1 MSRSREDWTEDAVA
15 ETIGVG
21 QPFGVDEQPVPKP
34 GEHIGHFTVIKTLG
48 RGGMGVVLLG
58 YDSRLDR
65 RVAIKLIDPVLSRDP
80 KVRARFMREARA
92 LGQVNHPNLVHVYE
106 VGSHEPHLYIV
117 MEYVEGESLARRL
130 ESGPLPWR
138 EAVRIFHAAG
148 RGLVAAHD
156 AGLVH
161 RDFKPA
167 NLLLGE
173 DGRARVADFG
183 IARVESSTE
192 SEIDLEASVRKGE
205 IVETETEADA
215 LTDASTVLGT
225 PAYMAPEQ
233 QARGRVDA
241 RADQYAFCVS
251 LWEAIVGQRPF
262 SGSRTKLLS
271 LKQDGA
277 PELPVTVDVPRWL
290 RRTLARGL
298 SPRPQLRFESMGAL
312 LSTLAYERP
321 RQRLVIGAVVGVTAI
336 AATGL
341 VVAPRDSPCQGA
353 DDLSA
358 VWGDDARSAVA
369 NAFAKLT
376 VSHAA
381 DTAEAVERRL
391 DAYAD
396 GWRDMARDACE
407 ATHVQGRQ
415 SDLALDLRMA
425 CLARHRSA
433 LEAAVEVLR
442 DVDREVAKNATR
454 LVSELPRVAVCG
466 DVERLSKRVP
476 LPDDDAMRVEA
487 QRIAA
492 EYEAA
497 EVLQNAGQLDRA
509 RARLEPA
516 IADARA
522 LGWQPLV
529 ARGLVHAVGI
539 LDSDPKAAE
548 EAARA
553 AIVAAGAG
561 RDVRLEA
568 RAWRDLI
575 FAIGVSQGR
584 PEEAESLLVGL
595 HAAVAALGPDDPLIY
610 HAVTVEAVLAYEVGD
625 YPRAA
630 ELYRHARDKSG
641 EFFGPDDPESFALEN
656 NLGTVLL
663 FEGRMAEALEQFE
676 RALTLMKRAL
686 GPRHPA
692 AAEHHMNI
700 GVVYLEQGE
709 HEQALEPLRRSIELL
724 EEEPELNR
732 RRLAVARTNY
742 AAAVLASGDVD
753 AADRIANGAEKEL
766 EAIHGSRHPT
776 LAAALHLQGMV
787 ATRKDDLVT
796 ARRKYERTL
805 EILDAVVSPDHPNR
819 AIAFVSLAE
828 LRIDSGDLEGLLEP
842 LTEAADAIHSSRGD
856 EPVSTLAGAITLADA
871 VLESGS
877 VPRER
882 DLDLVRLAIDR
893 SVGDLARA
901 HFVLT
906 RHAAAEGSHVTARA
920 EAQRAHDHATKHGS
934 PALLRRIEAWQ
945 REHR

>member
-1 MSRSREDWTEDAVA
+1 ME
-15 ETIGVG
+15 
-21 QPFGVDEQPVPKP
+21 QPSEVDEHPVPKP
-34 GEHIGHFTVIKTLG
+34 GDEIGHFTVIKTLG

-148 RGLVAAHD
+148 RGLVAAHE

-183 IARVESSTE
+183 IARVETSTE
-192 SEIDLEASVRKGE
+192 SEIDLEASVRKGDV
-205 IVETETEADA
+205 VETEAEVDA

-233 QARGRVDA
+233 QARGRIDT

-251 LWEAIVGQRPF
+251 LWEAIAGQRPF
-262 SGSRTKLLS
+262 AGTRTKLLS
-271 LKQDGA
+271 LKQGGA
-277 PELPVTVDVPRWL
+277 PELPAGVDAPRWL

-298 SPRPQLRFESMGAL
+298 SARPQERFDTMAAL

-321 RQRLVIGAVVGVTAI
+321 RQRLVIGAAVGVAAI

-341 VVAPRDSPCQGA
+341 VVAPRDSPCEGV

-358 VWGDDARSAVA
+358 VWGDDARSKVA
-369 NAFAKLT
+369 NAFAQLT

-381 DTAEAVERRL
+381 DTGEAVQRRL
-391 DAYAD
+391 DAYAQ

-407 ATHVQGRQ
+407 ATHVHGQQ
-415 SDLALDLRMA
+415 SDHALDLRMA

-433 LEAAVEVLR
+433 LEVAVEVLQGA
-442 DVDREVAKNATR
+442 DREVAKNATR

-476 LPDDDAMRVEA
+476 LPDDDGMRVEA

-497 EVLQNAGQLDRA
+497 AVLHNAGQLDRA

-529 ARGLVHAVGI
+529 ARGLVHEVGV
-539 LDSDPKAAE
+539 LDSEPKAAE

-584 PEEAESLLVGL
+584 PEAAESLLVGL
-595 HAAVAALGPDDPLIY
+595 HAAVAALGPDDPLTY
-610 HAVTVEAVLAYEVGD
+610 HAMTVEAALAYEVGD

-630 ELYRHARDKSG
+630 KLYQRAREHAT
-641 EFFGPDDPESFALEN
+641 EFFGPEDPETFALEN

-663 FEGRMAEALEQFE
+663 FEGRMGEALEQFE
-676 RALTLMKRAL
+676 RALSLMKQAL

-700 GVVYLEQGE
+700 GIVYLEQGRT
-709 HEQALEPLRRSIELL
+709 QRALEPLQRSIELL
-724 EEEPELNR
+724 EEEPEVNR

-742 AAAVLASGDVD
+742 GAAVLASGDVET
-753 AADRIANGAEKEL
+753 ADRIANGAKAEL
-766 EAIHGSRHPT
+766 EAIHGPRHPT
-776 LAAALHLQGMV
+776 LAAALHLQGLV
-787 ATRKDDLVT
+787 ATRKGDVAT
-796 ARRKYERTL
+796 ATSKYEQTL

-819 AIAFVSLAE
+819 AIAYVSLAE
-828 LRIDSGDLEGLLEP
+828 SRLDAGEVAGLIEP
-842 LTEAADAIHSSRGD
+842 LADAADAILRSRGK
-856 EPVSTLAGAITLADA
+856 EPVSTLAAAITLADA
-871 VLESGS
+871 RIESGS
-877 VPRER
+877 EPPERE
-882 DLDLVRLAIDR
+882 LSLVRLAVER

-901 HFVLT
+901 HFVLA
-906 RHAAAEGSHVTARA
+906 RQEAAEGNYVTARA

-945 REHR
+945 RGRR